1 MSTLYLFLIGSVNV
15 FIKQSSQQYFFNGVL
30 ITRFIFK
37 DAGLVHESLR
47 NESNLLRFLVLRNE
61 STKRIFGKQAYE
73 TNPRYESL
81 EVQVTKRIH
90 DSNL

>member
-1 MSTLYLFLIGSVNV
+1 MTNRIV
-15 FIKQSSQQYFFNGVL
+15 FEIIIFNEISKIRIRIL
-30 ITRFIFK
+30 TK
-37 DAGLVHESLR
+37 R

-90 DSNL
+90 ETNL